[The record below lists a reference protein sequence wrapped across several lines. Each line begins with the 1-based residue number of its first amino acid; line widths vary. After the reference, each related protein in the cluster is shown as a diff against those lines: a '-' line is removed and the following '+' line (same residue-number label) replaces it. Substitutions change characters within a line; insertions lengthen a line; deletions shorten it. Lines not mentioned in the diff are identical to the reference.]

1 MSCRD
6 YLNVVCAKLRRRT
19 EWFTIDL
26 PWGKRD
32 AMEITV
38 IKPKKQKQ

>member
-1 MSCRD
+1 MRSTSRSE
-6 YLNVVCAKLRRRT
+6 T
-19 EWFTIDL
+19 EWFDNDL

-38 IKPKKQKQ
+38 IERH

>member
-1 MSCRD
+1 MKD
-6 YLNVVCAKLRRRT
+6 YLEVVRTKYKSRT
-19 EWFTIDL
+19 EWFDIDL

-38 IKPKKQKQ
+38 IQPKTAK